1 MILVDTS
8 IWIDHLR
15 AGDER
20 LARMLDDGQVMAHPF
35 VTGELALGNL
45 HNRDG
50 VLKALKD
57 LPQAQ
62 VATDDEVLCF
72 VGEKCLFGIGIGYI
86 DAHLLAAV
94 LLTPGS
100 VLWTRDK
107 RLLVASSRLGIAA
120 RYYGQ

>member
-15 AGDER
+15 ASDER
-20 LARMLDDGQVMAHPF
+20 LARLLAEGQVLAHPF

-45 HNRDG
+45 RNRDA
-50 VLKALKD
+50 VLGALQD
-57 LPQAQ
+57 LAQAC
-62 VATDDEVLCF
+62 VATESEVLRF
-72 VGEKCLFGIGIGYI
+72 IGQKGLYGLGIGYI

-94 LLTPGS
+94 LLTPGC

-107 RLLVASSRLGIAA
+107 RLLAASSGLGIAA
-120 RYYGQ
+120 NATH

>member
-15 AGDER
+15 VSNER
-20 LARMLDDGQVMAHPF
+20 LARLLDACQVLAHPF

-45 HNRDG
+45 RNRDA
-50 VLKALKD
+50 VLGALQD
-57 LPQAQ
+57 LPQ
-62 VATDDEVLCF
+62 VGMATESEVLRF
-72 VGEKCLFGIGIGYI
+72 IERKSLFRLGIGYI

-107 RLLVASSRLGIAA
+107 HLLAASAQLGIAA
-120 RYYGQ
+120 NTAH